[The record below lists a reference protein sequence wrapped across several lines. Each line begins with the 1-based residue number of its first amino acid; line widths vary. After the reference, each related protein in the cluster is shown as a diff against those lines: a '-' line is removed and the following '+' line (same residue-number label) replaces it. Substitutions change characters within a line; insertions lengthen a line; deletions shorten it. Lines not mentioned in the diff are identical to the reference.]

1 MEQDVIIYGIRHL
14 SAAGAFHLHQLLE
27 RIKPAMVLVE
37 GPSDMTEQMVHI
49 VSEDTKPPIAIMA
62 YTKETPIKTILYPFA
77 VYSPEYE
84 AICWSYEHQVPCRF
98 IDLPSGTFL
107 AIRDMDLEQKG
118 EENINSYVYEK
129 LDELSG
135 EESHE
140 VFWERNL
147 EHTRKEEDYF
157 YGAREFGRQLRS
169 LTETKSSS
177 YAENLV
183 REAYMRRQIE
193 IAKKQVKGVIVVVTG
208 AYHAEGLLG
217 SSPIMTEEEE
227 KSLPFL
233 ESAITLMP
241 YSYYRL
247 SDRSG
252 YGAGNKAPAYYELLY
267 EGLQKNDISYA
278 AYSYLSKI
286 AAYQRNYGHMVSS
299 AEVIEAVQLADSLA
313 KLQNKNIPSLRDLTD
328 AAVTCMGHGY
338 FSEIALAVADTQI
351 GTKIGS
357 LPEGISRTSIQEDFY
372 HFLKD
377 LKLEKYKS
385 VIAQDLQLDLREKL
399 TVKSEKSAFLD
410 LNRSFFLHQ
419 LRVLNIH
426 FAENRFVSQDRA
438 TWAEHWILR
447 WTPEAEIEIV
457 EAALKGE
464 TIEYAASYVLKERVE
479 NSTSISEIAAVIKD
493 TSLCGMES
501 SMIYATAVLQR
512 LTTEAAAI
520 LDIAKTAKE
529 ISFVVR
535 YGTIRQLNPEP
546 LKPILEQLFLRGCL
560 LLVGSCV
567 CDNNAA
573 VQVIEAMEQLN
584 EVSIAHDFLNNEQW
598 IQTLHMTAQRDDL
611 NTKASGY
618 AMAILLERGEI
629 EGEELGIEVERR
641 LSKGVPADLGASWFE
656 GLSLKNRYSLIARMS
671 LWKKLSEYLDCLEE
685 DEFKRALVFLRRA
698 FADFNAKEKNDIA
711 ENLGELWNLN
721 PQNVSEIL
729 NTEITKEEKDV
740 LKELE
745 EFNFDDI

>member
-1 MEQDVIIYGIRHL
+1 MEKEVIIYGIRHL
-14 SAAGAFHLHQLLE
+14 SSAGAFHLRELLE
-27 RIKPAMVLVE
+27 RVKPAMVLVE
-37 GPSDMTEQMVHI
+37 GPSDMTEQMEYI

-84 AICWSYEHQVPCRF
+84 AIRWSFEHQVLCRF

-107 AIRDMDLEQKG
+107 AIRDLDLEQKG
-118 EENINSYVYEK
+118 EENINSYVYQK

-140 VFWERNL
+140 GFWERNL
-147 EHTRKEEDYF
+147 EHTTKEEDYF
-157 YGAREFGRQLRS
+157 YGAREFGKQLRS
-169 LTETKSSS
+169 LTEKSSPS

-193 IAKKQVKGVIVVVTG
+193 RAKKETNGDIVVVTG
-208 AYHAEGLLG
+208 AYHVEGLLG
-217 SSPIMTEEEE
+217 ASPVMTEEEE
-227 KSLPFL
+227 KKLPFIP
-233 ESAITLMP
+233 SARTLMP

-267 EGLQKNDISYA
+267 EGMQQNDISYA
-278 AYSYLSKI
+278 GYSYLSKI
-286 AAYQRNYGHMVSS
+286 AAYQRSYGHMVSS
-299 AEVIEAVQLADSLA
+299 AEVIEAMRLAVSLA
-313 KLQNKNIPSLRDLTD
+313 ELKDKKIPNLQDLTD
-328 AAVTCMGHGY
+328 AAITCMGHGH

-357 LPEGISRTSIQEDFY
+357 LPEGVSRTSVQEDFY
-372 HFLKD
+372 RLLKD

-385 VIAQDLQLDLREKL
+385 LTAQDLQLDLREKL

-419 LRVLNIH
+419 LSVLGIH
-426 FAENRFVSQDRA
+426 FADYQPVSQDRA
-438 TWAEHWILR
+438 TWAEHWVLR

-457 EAALKGE
+457 ETALKGE

-479 NSTSISEIAAVIKD
+479 KSTSISEIAQVIRD

-501 SMIYATAVLQR
+501 SMIYATAALQR
-512 LTTEAAAI
+512 LATEAAAI
-520 LDIAKTAKE
+520 LDIAKTAKD
-529 ISFVVR
+529 ISFVIQ
-535 YGTIRQLNPEP
+535 YGTIRHLNPEP

-560 LLVGSCV
+560 LLVGSCI
-567 CDNNAA
+567 CDNNA
-573 VQVIEAMEQLN
+573 VTQVIEAMGQLN
-584 EVSIAHDFLNNEQW
+584 EVSIVHDFLNKEQW
-598 IQTLHMTAQRDDL
+598 IQILHTVAHRDDL

-618 AMAILLERGEI
+618 AMAILLERSEI
-629 EGEELGIEVERR
+629 NGEELGIEVQRR
-641 LSKGVPADLGASWFE
+641 LSKGVPADLGACWFE

-671 LWKKLSEYLDCLEE
+671 LWEKLSEYLDCLDEE
-685 DEFKRALVFLRRA
+685 EFKRALVFLRRA
-698 FADFNAKEKNDIA
+698 FADFTPKEKSDIA
-711 ENLGELWNLN
+711 ENLGEIWNLN

-729 NTEITKEEKDV
+729 NAQMTEEEEDT